1 MTLADVLF
9 LLAVS
14 VFLVNAQD
22 DICTKGEVDPM
33 PAMKTHFLLWTR
45 RNPKIFEE
53 LLIGDV
59 LSLTLSNYVRT
70 NPTRIY
76 VHGWTENGQNRLSRN
91 LRDGFLL
98 REDCNFIA
106 VDWSFLALPLSY
118 PTAASNVQPVG
129 VLTGNL
135 VNFLISQGA
144 DQSQFHLM
152 GFSMGAHVVGR
163 AGLTTNGRLP
173 RITGFDPAFPCF
185 DQSEAEDILDKTDA
199 QFVDIIHT
207 NAGTIL
213 DKRLGFPLALG
224 HVDFWPNGGSL
235 QPGCG
240 LIQESTGVKIENI
253 LDVFIK
259 VPFRSTPPNAPHTPS
274 FCLDPV
280 LRISGPQWVFPSQ
293 QLPMEIFS
301 STQTL
306 TSLLHRVEE
315 TKAFQEN
322 HLKCMII

>member
-1 MTLADVLF
+1 MSLF
-9 LLAVS
+9 PFWAVCL
-14 VFLVNAQD
+14 F
-22 DICTKGEVDPM
+22 IC
-33 PAMKTHFLLWTR
+33 FR

-70 NPTRIY
+70 NPTRIFL
-76 VHGWTENGQNRLSRN
+76 T
-91 LRDGFLL
+91 GFLL

-173 RITGFDPAFPCF
+173 RITG
-185 DQSEAEDILDKTDA
+185 
-199 QFVDIIHT
+199 
-207 NAGTIL
+207 TIL
-213 DKRLGFPLALG
+213 RVWSGISMFWSIRGWGYPRQNRCPIRWHYPYQCRYHFRQAFGIPIGTWTCWFLA
-224 HVDFWPNGGSL
+224 
-235 QPGCG
+235 
-240 LIQESTGVKIENI
+240 
-253 LDVFIK
+253 
-259 VPFRSTPPNAPHTPS
+259 
-274 FCLDPV
+274 
-280 LRISGPQWVFPSQ
+280 
-293 QLPMEIFS
+293 
-301 STQTL
+301 
-306 TSLLHRVEE
+306 
-315 TKAFQEN
+315 
-322 HLKCMII
+322 